1 MKQFNVRYLI
11 KRQNKQYEEAYKQF
25 DSMQECYEFINGL
38 KEQILPSTIK
48 GWTNVSC
55 YITDTYTMKGDYR
68 TYYLMDG
75 KEM

>member
-38 KEQILPSTIK
+38 KE
-48 GWTNVSC
+48 
-55 YITDTYTMKGDYR
+55 
-68 TYYLMDG
+68 
-75 KEM
+75 